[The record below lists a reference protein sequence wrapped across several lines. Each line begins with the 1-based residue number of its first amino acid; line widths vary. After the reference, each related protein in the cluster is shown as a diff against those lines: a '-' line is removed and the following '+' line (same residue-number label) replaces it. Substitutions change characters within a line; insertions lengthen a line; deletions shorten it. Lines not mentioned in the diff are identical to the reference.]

1 MSTGF
6 LAQVRAKLYE
16 AKFLLEQDDTV
27 TGRELVIEKVRNALD
42 LCTIAEKLID
52 ALATKSHEHLVVDTL
67 STSEADPKLVSSF
80 ESEPVTGIVT
90 KEKP

>member
-42 LCTIAEKLID
+42 LCSVAERLID
-52 ALATKSHEHLVVDTL
+52 ALATKQEPLVVDTL
-67 STSEADPKLVSSF
+67 STSEADPKLVPSF

>member
-6 LAQVRAKLYE
+6 LAQIRAKLYE

-27 TGRELVIEKVRNALD
+27 TGKELVIQKIRNALN
-42 LCTIAEKLID
+42 LCSIAEKLID
-52 ALATKSHEHLVVDTL
+52 ALAAKQEHLVVNTL
-67 STSEADPKLVSSF
+67 STSEAEPELVPSF
-80 ESEPVTGIVT
+80 QSEPVTGVVT

>member
-42 LCTIAEKLID
+42 LCAIAERLID
-52 ALATKSHEHLVVDTL
+52 ALAAKQESLVVDTL
-67 STSEADPKLVSSF
+67 STSESDPKLVPYF
-80 ESEPVTGIVT
+80 QSEPVTGVVI